1 LRWDLWAFFVHVD
14 QETSHQLID
23 EISLGDLIRKP
34 GWIRMSVHPPQP
46 MQIEFVCDGIKA
58 LAKKII
64 KLGQLIINKNTNEF
78 YMRTQTRLWTI

>member
-1 LRWDLWAFFVHVD
+1 
-14 QETSHQLID
+14 
-23 EISLGDLIRKP
+23 
-34 GWIRMSVHPPQP
+34 

-78 YMRTQTRLWTI
+78 YMRTQTRLLDDSKRGFHFKDDLCHSSLSSTFERLLS